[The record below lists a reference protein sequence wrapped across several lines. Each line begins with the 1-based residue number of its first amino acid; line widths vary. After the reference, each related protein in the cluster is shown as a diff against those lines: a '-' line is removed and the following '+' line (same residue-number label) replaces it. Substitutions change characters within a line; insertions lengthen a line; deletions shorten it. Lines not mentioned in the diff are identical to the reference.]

1 MWLTKV
7 ANVGVNRYAKWRA
20 LKHLRRAGLV
30 DVVQQRGRI
39 PLVTIKLP
47 GERAGVHDDTSRA
60 CRQLS

>member
-7 ANVGVNRYAKWRA
+7 ANVGVNRYAKSRA
-20 LKHLRRAGLV
+20 LKHLRSAGLV

-47 GERAGVHDDTSRA
+47 VSVLAQGSASH
-60 CRQLS
+60 